1 LFKFAKPDH
10 REQLVIDSGFRCHL
24 TDFGRTTA
32 AAPSPFVA
40 RLRKYLKTRRVTSV
54 AQVGTDRILEIQFSD
69 GQYRLFF
76 EFYAGGN
83 IVLTDKDL
91 TVLALLR
98 IVGEGA
104 EHEHVRPGGQYNLSE
119 RQNING
125 VPPLTTERIKDGLQ
139 KFVSRQGSEG
149 QTQSKK
155 SKRRTADTLRK
166 ALAGSINE
174 YPPLLLEHALAVTG
188 FDAAKTPEEVLASDE
203 LIKQVYAALEEAGR
217 TVEQIMRPDTTK
229 GYIMA
234 KRSANGTKSADA
246 VVDDEQQRQRGG
258 LMYNEFHPFK
268 PKQFL
273 DDDTI
278 EILEFDGFNRTVDE
292 FFSSIEGQKLESRL
306 QEKEENARKK
316 LEHAKQDQ
324 QRRIGG
330 LEEVQSQNVRKA
342 QAIEANLARVEEATK
357 AINDLIARGMDW
369 SEIDKIIEIE
379 QARGNP
385 VAQIIVIPLKLEE
398 NTATMKLAEQDYEEE
413 DDDDEAGLLTDSEP
427 ESSDSENETSR
438 KKASRPSRPDSDKRL
453 AVDIDLALS
462 GYSNARE
469 YYDQKKTAAAKQE
482 KTVLASTKALKS
494 AQVKIEADLRKALK
508 QEKQVL
514 RPVRKQFW
522 FEKFIYF
529 ISSDGYL
536 IVGGKDAQQ
545 TDLIYRKNL
554 KKGDVFVSADLS
566 GAASLVIKN
575 NPSTPD
581 APIPPSTLSQAG
593 TMSVAT
599 STAWDSKAVFSAW
612 WVPAEQVSKLAATGD
627 VMRPGDFH
635 IKGTKNFLPPAQLL
649 LGFAVVWQISDDSKA
664 RHSKHRVPSNSTK
677 DSAAA
682 ADTAEAGLI
691 AEQAAQATDDE
702 LTENDAHTDA
712 ASETASEHNNDD
724 NEDTSSAYANPLQGR
739 KVQHADDEED
749 NDSSADEDAHS
760 DVHVVPEKARKASP
774 TEALPHVEDTSSVHD
789 DADEESEGEASTEAT
804 HSSTISTT
812 PGKAA
817 ASAAP
822 VRGKR
827 GKKKKI
833 AAKYQ
838 DQDDEDRELAM
849 RILGSKAG
857 QEKAAEEAAAKQAKA
872 AAAAE
877 AKERRRLQHEK
888 AQREGRELEAQRA
901 REAAT
906 GGADDDDDDD
916 DQDTR
921 ADAVDLETLVGAPLV
936 GDELLEAIPVCA
948 PWAALG
954 RYKYKV
960 KLQPGSQ
967 KKGKAVREILAKWG
981 AAGANRKWVDE
992 RAEDVERIWPREVE
1006 LIKAWRETEV
1016 FNVMPVSK
1024 VRVMMG
1030 GAGNVKDI
1038 KAAGKA
1044 RGGRGSKK
1052 R

>member
-1 LFKFAKPDH
+1 M
-10 REQLVIDSGFRCHL
+10 
-24 TDFGRTTA
+24 
-32 AAPSPFVA
+32 
-40 RLRKYLKTRRVTSV
+40 
-54 AQVGTDRILEIQFSD
+54 
-69 GQYRLFF
+69 
-76 EFYAGGN
+76 
-83 IVLTDKDL
+83 

-98 IVGEGA
+98 IVSEGA

-119 RQNING
+119 RQNVNG
-125 VPPLTTERIKDGLQ
+125 VPLLTTERIKDGLQ
-139 KFVSRQGSEG
+139 KFVSRHSSDE

-155 SKRRTADTLRK
+155 SKRKTADTLRK

-188 FDAAKTPEEVLASDE
+188 FDATKTPEEVLTSDT

-217 TVEQIMRPDTTK
+217 TMEQIMRPDITK

-234 KRSANGTKSADA
+234 KRFANGTESADA
-246 VVDDEQQRQRGG
+246 AMNNEYQQPRGG
-258 LMYNEFHPFK
+258 LMYNDFHPFK

-278 EILEFDGFNRTVDE
+278 EILEFEGFNRTVDE

-330 LEEVQSQNVRKA
+330 LEEVQNQNVRKA

-369 SEIDKIIEIE
+369 SEIDKIVEIE

-398 NTATMKLAEQDYEEE
+398 NTATMKLAEQDFDEEE
-413 DDDDEAGLLTDSEP
+413 DDDAGLLTDSEP
-427 ESSDSENETSR
+427 ELSDSEDETSR
-438 KKASRPSRPDSDKRL
+438 KKPSKPSKPDSDKRL

-545 TDLIYRKNL
+545 ADLIYRRNL
-554 KKGDVFVSADLS
+554 RKGDVFVSADLG
-566 GAASLVIKN
+566 GAASLIIKN
-575 NPSTPD
+575 NPATPD

-612 WVPAEQVSKLAATGD
+612 WVPAEQVSKLAPTGD

-635 IKGTKNFLPPAQLL
+635 IRGTKNFLPPAQLL

-664 RHSKHRVPSNSTK
+664 RHSKHRVPNSSNK
-677 DSAAA
+677 DTTAA
-682 ADTAEAGLI
+682 ADTAEAGLV
-691 AEQAAQATDDE
+691 AEQSAQATDDE
-702 LTENDAHTDA
+702 LTENDVHTDA

-724 NEDTSSAYANPLQGR
+724 NEDASSAYANPLQGR
-739 KVQHADDEED
+739 QVPHTDDEE
-749 NDSSADEDAHS
+749 NYDSSADEDA
-760 DVHVVPEKARKASP
+760 DGVPEKGEELSQTP
-774 TEALPHVEDTSSVHD
+774 PLPSIQVTNPVHD
-789 DADEESEGEASTEAT
+789 DADEESVEEASTTAT
-804 HSSTISTT
+804 QRSTT
-812 PGKAA
+812 TSTPPVKAA
-817 ASAAP
+817 VAAP

-838 DQDDEDRELAM
+838 DQDEEDRELAM

-877 AKERRRLQHEK
+877 TKERRRLQHEK
-888 AQREGRELEAQRA
+888 AQREGRELEAQRV
-901 REAAT
+901 REAAA
-906 GGADDDDDDD
+906 GDADEDDDDE
-916 DQDTR
+916 QDPH
-921 ADAVDLETLVGAPLV
+921 AGAVDLETLVGAPLV
-936 GDELLEAIPVCA
+936 GDELLEAVPVCA
-948 PWAALG
+948 PWSALG

-967 KKGKAVREILAKWG
+967 KKGKAVREILAKWS
-981 AAGANRKWVDE
+981 AAGANKKWVDE
-992 RAEDVERIWPREVE
+992 RAEDAERIWPKEIE
-1006 LIKAWRETEV
+1006 LIKAWKETEV

-1024 VRVMMG
+1024 VRVMMS

-1038 KAAGKA
+1038 KAAGKS